1 MMHSSEVSAG
11 EANPISLG
19 SARRTTAQLDY
30 PVVTETA
37 IPVNVTEQAWIFELG
52 EEIRVGRTTP
62 KLVNTLVKIMHWL
75 NHLGSRKIDDGRL
88 ESRHNIHHNFRI
100 NGIRL

>member
-1 MMHSSEVSAG
+1 MMHSSEVPAG
-11 EANPISLG
+11 QASRISLG

-30 PVVTETA
+30 PVIAETA
-37 IPVNVTEQAWIFELG
+37 IPVNVTEQAWIFKLG

-62 KLVNTLVKIMHWL
+62 RLVNALVKIMKWL
-75 NHLGSRKIDDGRL
+75 NHLGSGKIDDSHL
-88 ESRHNIHHNFRI
+88 ESRYNIPHNFRT